1 MRHFSEHLTQK
12 THDDFVPLMTGN
24 YREFTSESMLDTLLS
39 NQMAVACLNTRP
51 KIMHIFF
58 GLSVC
63 NIHSKVNVVARAEK
77 RAAIYRPYGHVK
89 EHNRPNRT
97 SINSTKNNNNTDT
110 HTHWAKEWNFENNKR
125 AIISVYVCLLLTTEH
140 IVHHLIIVFMMSA
153 VWAFNNENVS
163 KCVLRVSFSVTMAV
177 FCYYFFTIISIALY
191 GSTVNLSSK
200 DSQWK

>member
-1 MRHFSEHLTQK
+1 
-12 THDDFVPLMTGN
+12 MTGN

-97 SINSTKNNNNTDT
+97 SINSTKNNN
-110 HTHWAKEWNFENNKR
+110 KWNFENNKR

-163 KCVLRVSFSVTMAV
+163 KCVLRRMPFSVTMAV